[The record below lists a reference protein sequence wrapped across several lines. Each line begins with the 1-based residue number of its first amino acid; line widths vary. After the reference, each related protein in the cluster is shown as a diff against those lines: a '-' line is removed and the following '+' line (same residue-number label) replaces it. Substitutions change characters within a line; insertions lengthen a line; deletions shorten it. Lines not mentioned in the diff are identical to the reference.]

1 MVDSVYGGSAAA
13 FPATA
18 SAGGAG
24 AGATR
29 FTSVAQLHAREAGA
43 SLSSLMD
50 ALSRLEVLFRASGE
64 ALCATTQSSAP
75 DPRTENVAR
84 RDRDER
90 APSTE
95 PKQTAL
101 QVPSTLDAL
110 ATAAAR
116 CDAEVGQQLAV
127 LRRGVSALAQELSA
141 LSERYPSMNAKGS
154 WAGATGG
161 AGSPSSPPAATLR
174 TPQIMARGVGSDAA
188 VPSSGL
194 GASSA
199 ASSAARPA
207 MPAAS
212 TRPVSAASPP
222 LRAAASPSRTAPP
235 AESTASPPLAFSLV
249 DRPELQVPAAQL
261 PHAACVENG
270 MHGGRAWKRED
281 SNDGGRGGGEA
292 SQLKSP
298 DGQPTRSGLGG
309 DSTHQRSETDEF
321 LRRLTE
327 ESPYELSEEE
337 QQQQRQ
343 LSGSAAA
350 DRRASSKAAITG
362 SGKRHR
368 SHGPVQTTP
377 TRRTPRR
384 RTRSTKANGADAQPQ
399 QASRRRGRPTL
410 QESVDALVLG
420 QLRAD
425 GIALP
430 APMEA
435 ELCWCEEDDVSA
447 VSQGAEAASGVA
459 AAARSA
465 KPAAKG
471 AKRLSDG
478 SSGRGYSSATGDVEA
493 DFAVVL
499 QEVRTLVQHGQRGSV
514 CRGSLTT
521 TSAGSAKEL
530 STGVDNP
537 RSELS
542 RVSAQLSTRLPTTS
556 TWLAQIH
563 DFCALLEDM
572 AIAAAAGDADATA
585 SAEEDRQE
593 GSKTGFTRRSQTS
606 ATSLTRERVSAA
618 PKAFSFSSSA
628 ASSPN
633 RSSSDAAAAA
643 SASDFSTVADELFS
657 SAEEVEGSND
667 GESGDGQRHRTKR
680 TPVTSAATAAAAVV
694 EASPISLMTSL
705 EHSVSIAQPSLHSSQ
720 SSSAAPS
727 SFRDTSRSAEPHQD
741 EAGAEADEGEPS
753 APTQPSRGLQATV
766 ALADVWLGG
775 FDVPGVRVDG
785 SGATATHA
793 VPTAVG
799 AASNRGSAPSAPAPT
814 ISSSPDQQHLPLRQQ
829 RTPTTGARA
838 LAEQHSCSHEAQ
850 KHWQQTLQQRQDAL
864 LHRRCVRV
872 RADTPVSP
880 AESPPPITVA
890 AGASA
895 TDDAV
900 PQRTWVQCMGGGK
913 VAPVMDHKAAA
924 EHLRALCAL
933 LQTDLIVISALQELS
948 ALMRTTPVAVSAD
961 TEARNGKAAPQPSSP
976 CSFFA
981 AATRLL
987 VSLQQHRKIQARSA
1001 QEAYMLHD
1009 GSNPATI
1016 SSQSAHTL
1024 TSISDP
1030 LTPPGRRGVAMTG
1043 GDGTGAAPLM
1053 LSVLHPMSALGYIP
1067 MLRSVA
1073 STAVD
1078 RLLSGDS
1085 DGAGD
1090 TLSHEEHLTRYILAV
1105 APYLLAWETGAAE
1118 TGNCDGAPRQE
1129 VPHPHEPVSPVGGEG
1144 TLPLASALCAASPSR
1159 LPLPVWV
1166 YVESLTTT
1174 LLEEARKLNA
1184 MYELYVLLVAEATL
1198 QSRRSG
1204 AGCAADLSKAT
1215 STAFSLAPMWH
1226 GGTDETLMSYVRRRG
1241 RAASIA
1247 QGTGVLG
1254 MAVSL
1259 DNGLEKYVTPISAYL
1274 LNSFDQLEGRHLLHS
1289 VFQEVQ
1295 LSDVVARVRARR
1307 EHKMG
1312 SSPAGRRRS
1321 PGAPSADDEEGLDNF
1336 SLPPGTL
1343 SSPALRSAASAQPSM
1358 RATEQ
1363 RTSSGRGGG
1372 SVENDV
1378 DQPAEQQR
1386 RGDSESETT
1395 RQRRG
1400 RGTAR
1405 RLINLSGPGQT
1416 RHAIIEGFVRYLTGD
1431 RRRSGTLSGGANSP
1445 SHGTDQRSGTES
1457 GGSPSQ
1463 QRASSHTASHHHSG
1477 LTLDVPHTSSLL
1489 QEMDA
1494 RLEAGASNV
1503 ALIRSVE
1510 RMLDTGSL
1518 VDALNVGKLLPHKQA
1533 ELSTRHYFNAR
1544 AATFTTRHTLPS
1556 YTAACVSV
1564 VQCRWQ
1570 PVFQSTMCFCP
1581 VTRRRCLD
1589 PLVCGALLICATL
1602 PPQEI
1607 ICSAPD
1613 PSQSSTPTHG
1623 VSGGPAEVATG
1634 PATGTAA
1641 ATNANRQLPNTIRA
1655 LRSRFERSTESS
1667 RPAQQRQVQAPSP
1680 RSNLPQPESTALRQG
1695 RRAFLLRGPS
1705 MMPDAITISRIM
1717 TRAVTAL
1724 YADSAVLASDRD
1736 EGREEE
1742 DQEGGATTATASAA
1756 AVTPLNND
1764 AFHVLR
1770 AVTVPLDMP
1779 PVTRNLLASPD
1790 RAYASLLN
1798 PPTLLECGHV
1808 VSHKTYLDLR
1818 TTARRTNRNAAA
1830 VAAAG
1835 TTTVVCCPYCSKVTA
1850 VKDAVTLMPYG
1861 GFSKTRYGDSLEGW
1875 SAVDK
1880 VAKFSQAVGRVSGG
1894 RGTAILIALID
1905 GKAQLIDTPSIGL
1918 LGNSGNNGSN
1928 LSHGLTHWH
1937 RSDGCRSTQRAQQP
1951 SNSGWCAGRPGASRS
1966 STTPQSPPA
1975 LGVLLTTS
1983 YVLRSPQDMADA
1995 SVCFLDQPIV
2005 GMAALLGREPKPMH
2019 VGLCSAFGFVSSVAT
2034 PKKEREYTCRTST
2047 VATACRSRLD
2057 DEPDYLLY
2065 AAAAGDSE
2073 EDETVEI
2080 GFTLT
2085 YCEVFPTHDDATYPK
2100 ERSPPLNPS
2109 QPGGSHGCS
2118 AESAMSSPSER
2129 GPSYEGGAGL
2139 GKEADGTAASLS
2151 EFSLPRERGAKGVAS
2166 DAAHAAGGPQVNRL
2180 ASDAARRRFSGAQD
2194 SLCQVQPLHV
2204 PLLLSAIPAIKVGDV
2219 HLMITHVNDGRRSY
2233 RVQRVAAVFADYC
2246 LYEPTSFGEVTCS
2259 GGPVFNMQGDFIGVQ
2274 HERNGQSL
2282 CLLIK
2287 SIVRHLFDAGL
2298 LGMCRAPISAETI
2311 KQREVH
2317 ARPGDAVFS
2326 AMTTRLPAFSG
2337 SNRMPPLKTN
2347 NCPTSLRRTGAAAA
2361 SDGAE
2366 RGGHSA
2372 SSSRLPAVPLG
2383 SKSPATLRAERD
2395 FTVDATG
2402 TTMAPSL
2409 ATMSNFGSPRTLHGR
2424 PADSTANSS
2433 CKSVRPAEGGAGVAD
2448 AVAAAALPL
2457 IPPSKPLS
2465 QCVPSFEE
2473 VFAEFF
2479 DGADSLPHILYAFP
2493 YCPPLVKITMESLA
2507 QVKCEDELERIVA
2520 VGGVGAILE
2529 AIDGHPQEEQIVTS
2543 ALAAL
2548 CRICLCERNL
2558 AIFLHLD
2565 GVVTV
2570 MEIMKEYV
2578 RQQAVLQWGIRTLL
2592 CATDMSCPSAAA
2604 SAELMVR
2611 SSAPELLVNVLR
2623 VHGAAPRKTAT
2634 RQSQPN
2640 HLIRWD
2646 CDLIANLL
2654 MANPRLTT
2662 LFLREDFLTLLLQLS
2677 RDDADNAFLME
2688 GFAHVFCA
2696 FVQCFTEEDEPPPPH
2711 ILQVAPAPG
2720 FKRHPAM
2727 PSPNNS
2733 PAPRFRELSVHGGA
2747 SNPNRAAHC
2756 SGGDHVC
2763 RGGRESPASSAP
2775 ATSSLYSPNTI
2786 ATSPHKVSF
2795 FFLCDIMSHDTDGRL
2810 ARAVLDV
2817 CEAALDPKNSITAHR
2832 GRPEVVLMRC
2842 LETLRLLLTWG
2853 LLRLPRGEA
2862 MLSAVEGLTV
2872 LGFASTLAM
2881 PPTCF
2886 SAPSSPRSLPSFS
2899 QDTARLLLICQRVR
2913 RESTSSSEL
2922 VVSAEAVQRLLLRG
2936 SRMSGVVCAGA

>member
-1 MVDSVYGGSAAA
+1 M
-13 FPATA
+13 
-18 SAGGAG
+18 
-24 AGATR
+24 
-29 FTSVAQLHAREAGA
+29 

-64 ALCATTQSSAP
+64 ALCATTQPSAP

-84 RDRDER
+84 RDHDEH

-95 PKQTAL
+95 PKRTAL
-101 QVPSTLDAL
+101 QVSSTLDAL
-110 ATAAAR
+110 ATAAVR

-174 TPQIMARGVGSDAA
+174 TPQIMASPPSAPGGGSTSGTAPAPRGSFRDTSPSDPGPASPSPAHRSSIVNATTTPPQLPAGSAASRGVGSIAA

-199 ASSAARPA
+199 ASSVTRPA
-207 MPAAS
+207 TSAAS
-212 TRPVSAASPP
+212 TRSVSAASPP
-222 LRAAASPSRTAPP
+222 LRAAATPSRTAPP
-235 AESTASPPLAFSLV
+235 AESTASPPLALSLI

-261 PHAACVENG
+261 PHAACVENVKKYLSNCVEWPPRPREQRRARLPQG
-270 MHGGRAWKRED
+270 VHGGRAWKRED
-281 SNDGGRGGGEA
+281 SSDGGRGGGEA
-292 SQLKSP
+292 SQLKGP

-321 LRRLTE
+321 LRQLTE
-327 ESPYELSEEE
+327 ESPYELSVPRSPLSNSRGSPAASSVRSGYNSNSGSYGSGGDNDLRFEEEE

-343 LSGSAAA
+343 LSGSAAV
-350 DRRASSKAAITG
+350 DRRASSKAATTG

-435 ELCWCEEDDVSA
+435 ELRWCEEDDVNA
-447 VSQGAEAASGVA
+447 VSRSAEAASGVA

-478 SSGRGYSSATGDVEA
+478 SSGRDSSSATDDVEA

-499 QEVRTLVQHGQRGSV
+499 QEVRTLVRHGQRGSV

-521 TSAGSAKEL
+521 TAAGAAKEL

-542 RVSAQLSTRLPTTS
+542 RVSAQLSMRLPTTS

-563 DFCALLEDM
+563 SFCALLEDM
-572 AIAAAAGDADATA
+572 AIAAATGDADATV

-593 GSKTGFTRRSQTS
+593 GSKKGLTRRSQTS

-667 GESGDGQRHRTKR
+667 GESGDGQRRRTKR
-680 TPVTSAATAAAAVV
+680 TPVTSAATAAVAVV
-694 EASPISLMTSL
+694 EAPPISLMTSL

-741 EAGAEADEGEPS
+741 EAGAEAEAEEGESS
-753 APTQPSRGLQATV
+753 APIQASRSLQATV
-766 ALADVWLGG
+766 ALADVWLGC

-785 SGATATHA
+785 SGATA
-793 VPTAVG
+793 VG
-799 AASNRGSAPSAPAPT
+799 AASSRRSAPSAPAPT
-814 ISSSPDQQHLPLRQQ
+814 ISSSPAQQHLPLRQP

-850 KHWQQTLQQRQDAL
+850 QHWQRTLQQRQDAL
-864 LHRRCVRV
+864 LRRRCVRM
-872 RADTPVSP
+872 RADTPESP
-880 AESPPPITVA
+880 AESPSPITVA

-900 PQRTWVQCMGGGK
+900 PQRTWAQCIGGGK

-933 LQTDLIVISALQELS
+933 LQTDLIVISTLQELS

-981 AATRLL
+981 AATHLL
-987 VSLQQHRKIQARSA
+987 VSLQQHRTIQARSA
-1001 QEAYMLHD
+1001 QEACMLHD
-1009 GSNPATI
+1009 GSNPAAI
-1016 SSQSAHTL
+1016 SSHSAHTL
-1024 TSISDP
+1024 TSISEP
-1030 LTPPGRRGVAMTG
+1030 LTPPGRSGVAMTG

-1073 STAVD
+1073 STAME

-1085 DGAGD
+1085 DGAAD

-1118 TGNCDGAPRQE
+1118 TGNCDGAPHRRGS
-1129 VPHPHEPVSPVGGEG
+1129 VSPVDGEG
-1144 TLPLASALCAASPSR
+1144 TLPLASALCAASASR

-1166 YVESLTTT
+1166 YVESLTTM

-1184 MYELYVLLVAEATL
+1184 MYELYVLVVAEATL

-1204 AGCAADLSKAT
+1204 PGCAADLSTAT
-1215 STAFSLAPMWH
+1215 STGFSLPPVWH

-1259 DNGLEKYVTPISAYL
+1259 DNGLEKYVKPISAYL

-1307 EHKMG
+1307 EQKMG

-1336 SLPPGTL
+1336 SLPPGAL
-1343 SSPALRSAASAQPSM
+1343 SSPALRSAASARPSM

-1372 SVENDV
+1372 SRENDV

-1386 RGDSESETT
+1386 RGDSESGAT

-1431 RRRSGTLSGGANSP
+1431 RRRSSTLSGGANSP
-1445 SHGTDQRSGTES
+1445 SHGADQRSGTES

-1510 RMLDTGSL
+1510 RKVDTGSL
-1518 VDALNVGKLLPHKQA
+1518 IDALNAGKFLPHKHA

-1556 YTAACVSV
+1556 YSAACVSV

-1589 PLVCGALLICATL
+1589 PLVCGALLISATL

-1607 ICSAPD
+1607 IYSAPD

-1623 VSGGPAEVATG
+1623 VSGGPAEVVTA

-1641 ATNANRQLPNTIRA
+1641 TTNANRQLPNTIRV
-1655 LRSRFERSTESS
+1655 LRSRFERSTEAS
-1667 RPAQQRQVQAPSP
+1667 RPVQQRQIQASSP
-1680 RSNLPQPESTALRQG
+1680 RSDLPQPQSTAVATNAPDMRTALPGSPRSQQQQQQYQRLQQLRPPAPPLPHAALPDPI
-1695 RRAFLLRGPS
+1695 RIISVSSLFPAFFLRGPS

-1724 YADSAVLASDRD
+1724 YTDSAVPANDRD
-1736 EGREEE
+1736 GGREGD
-1742 DQEGGATTATASAA
+1742 DQAGGATTATAAAA
-1756 AVTPLNND
+1756 AVTPLTND
-1764 AFHVLR
+1764 AFHALR

-1779 PVTRNLLASPD
+1779 PVTRNLLASPH
-1790 RAYASLLN
+1790 RAHASLLN

-1830 VAAAG
+1830 VAAGG

-1850 VKDAVTLMPYG
+1850 VKDAVTL
-1861 GFSKTRYGDSLEGW
+1861 
-1875 SAVDK
+1875 
-1880 VAKFSQAVGRVSGG
+1880 
-1894 RGTAILIALID
+1894 
-1905 GKAQLIDTPSIGL
+1905 
-1918 LGNSGNNGSN
+1918 
-1928 LSHGLTHWH
+1928 
-1937 RSDGCRSTQRAQQP
+1937 
-1951 SNSGWCAGRPGASRS
+1951 
-1966 STTPQSPPA
+1966 
-1975 LGVLLTTS
+1975 S
-1983 YVLRSPQDMADA
+1983 Y
-1995 SVCFLDQPIV
+1995 
-2005 GMAALLGREPKPMH
+2005 
-2019 VGLCSAFGFVSSVAT
+2019 
-2034 PKKEREYTCRTST
+2034 
-2047 VATACRSRLD
+2047 
-2057 DEPDYLLY
+2057 LY
-2065 AAAAGDSE
+2065 
-2073 EDETVEI
+2073 
-2080 GFTLT
+2080 
-2085 YCEVFPTHDDATYPK
+2085 
-2100 ERSPPLNPS
+2100 
-2109 QPGGSHGCS
+2109 
-2118 AESAMSSPSER
+2118 
-2129 GPSYEGGAGL
+2129 
-2139 GKEADGTAASLS
+2139 
-2151 EFSLPRERGAKGVAS
+2151 
-2166 DAAHAAGGPQVNRL
+2166 
-2180 ASDAARRRFSGAQD
+2180 
-2194 SLCQVQPLHV
+2194 
-2204 PLLLSAIPAIKVGDV
+2204 
-2219 HLMITHVNDGRRSY
+2219 
-2233 RVQRVAAVFADYC
+2233 
-2246 LYEPTSFGEVTCS
+2246 
-2259 GGPVFNMQGDFIGVQ
+2259 
-2274 HERNGQSL
+2274 
-2282 CLLIK
+2282 
-2287 SIVRHLFDAGL
+2287 
-2298 LGMCRAPISAETI
+2298 
-2311 KQREVH
+2311 
-2317 ARPGDAVFS
+2317 
-2326 AMTTRLPAFSG
+2326 
-2337 SNRMPPLKTN
+2337 
-2347 NCPTSLRRTGAAAA
+2347 
-2361 SDGAE
+2361 
-2366 RGGHSA
+2366 
-2372 SSSRLPAVPLG
+2372 
-2383 SKSPATLRAERD
+2383 
-2395 FTVDATG
+2395 
-2402 TTMAPSL
+2402 
-2409 ATMSNFGSPRTLHGR
+2409 
-2424 PADSTANSS
+2424 
-2433 CKSVRPAEGGAGVAD
+2433 
-2448 AVAAAALPL
+2448 
-2457 IPPSKPLS
+2457 
-2465 QCVPSFEE
+2465 
-2473 VFAEFF
+2473 
-2479 DGADSLPHILYAFP
+2479 
-2493 YCPPLVKITMESLA
+2493 
-2507 QVKCEDELERIVA
+2507 
-2520 VGGVGAILE
+2520 
-2529 AIDGHPQEEQIVTS
+2529 
-2543 ALAAL
+2543 
-2548 CRICLCERNL
+2548 
-2558 AIFLHLD
+2558 
-2565 GVVTV
+2565 
-2570 MEIMKEYV
+2570 
-2578 RQQAVLQWGIRTLL
+2578 
-2592 CATDMSCPSAAA
+2592 
-2604 SAELMVR
+2604 
-2611 SSAPELLVNVLR
+2611 
-2623 VHGAAPRKTAT
+2623 
-2634 RQSQPN
+2634 
-2640 HLIRWD
+2640 
-2646 CDLIANLL
+2646 
-2654 MANPRLTT
+2654 
-2662 LFLREDFLTLLLQLS
+2662 
-2677 RDDADNAFLME
+2677 
-2688 GFAHVFCA
+2688 
-2696 FVQCFTEEDEPPPPH
+2696 
-2711 ILQVAPAPG
+2711 
-2720 FKRHPAM
+2720 
-2727 PSPNNS
+2727 
-2733 PAPRFRELSVHGGA
+2733 
-2747 SNPNRAAHC
+2747 
-2756 SGGDHVC
+2756 
-2763 RGGRESPASSAP
+2763 
-2775 ATSSLYSPNTI
+2775 
-2786 ATSPHKVSF
+2786 
-2795 FFLCDIMSHDTDGRL
+2795 
-2810 ARAVLDV
+2810 
-2817 CEAALDPKNSITAHR
+2817 
-2832 GRPEVVLMRC
+2832 
-2842 LETLRLLLTWG
+2842 
-2853 LLRLPRGEA
+2853 
-2862 MLSAVEGLTV
+2862 
-2872 LGFASTLAM
+2872 
-2881 PPTCF
+2881 
-2886 SAPSSPRSLPSFS
+2886 
-2899 QDTARLLLICQRVR
+2899 
-2913 RESTSSSEL
+2913 
-2922 VVSAEAVQRLLLRG
+2922 
-2936 SRMSGVVCAGA
+2936 

>member
-174 TPQIMARGVGSDAA
+174 TPQIMASPPSAPAGGSTSGTAPAPRGSFGDTSPSDRGPASPPRAHRSSIVNTTTTPPQLPAGSAASRGVGSDAA

-261 PHAACVENG
+261 PHAACVENVKKYLSHCVEWPPRPREQRRARPPQG

-327 ESPYELSEEE
+327 ESPYELSVPRSPLSNSRGSPAASSVRSGYNSNSGSYGSGGDNDLRFEEEE

-814 ISSSPDQQHLPLRQQ
+814 ISSSPAQQHLPLRQQ

-890 AGASA
+890 VGASA

-1680 RSNLPQPESTALRQG
+1680 RSNLPQPESTAVALNAPDMRTASPGSPRSQQQQQQHQYQ
-1695 RRAFLLRGPS
+1695 RLQQQRPPAPPLPHAALPDPIRIISVSSLFPAFLLRGPS

-1742 DQEGGATTATASAA
+1742 DQEGGATTATAAAA

-1850 VKDAVTLMPYG
+1850 VKDAVTL
-1861 GFSKTRYGDSLEGW
+1861 
-1875 SAVDK
+1875 
-1880 VAKFSQAVGRVSGG
+1880 
-1894 RGTAILIALID
+1894 
-1905 GKAQLIDTPSIGL
+1905 
-1918 LGNSGNNGSN
+1918 
-1928 LSHGLTHWH
+1928 
-1937 RSDGCRSTQRAQQP
+1937 
-1951 SNSGWCAGRPGASRS
+1951 
-1966 STTPQSPPA
+1966 
-1975 LGVLLTTS
+1975 S
-1983 YVLRSPQDMADA
+1983 Y
-1995 SVCFLDQPIV
+1995 
-2005 GMAALLGREPKPMH
+2005 
-2019 VGLCSAFGFVSSVAT
+2019 
-2034 PKKEREYTCRTST
+2034 
-2047 VATACRSRLD
+2047 
-2057 DEPDYLLY
+2057 LY
-2065 AAAAGDSE
+2065 
-2073 EDETVEI
+2073 
-2080 GFTLT
+2080 
-2085 YCEVFPTHDDATYPK
+2085 
-2100 ERSPPLNPS
+2100 
-2109 QPGGSHGCS
+2109 
-2118 AESAMSSPSER
+2118 
-2129 GPSYEGGAGL
+2129 
-2139 GKEADGTAASLS
+2139 
-2151 EFSLPRERGAKGVAS
+2151 
-2166 DAAHAAGGPQVNRL
+2166 
-2180 ASDAARRRFSGAQD
+2180 
-2194 SLCQVQPLHV
+2194 
-2204 PLLLSAIPAIKVGDV
+2204 
-2219 HLMITHVNDGRRSY
+2219 
-2233 RVQRVAAVFADYC
+2233 
-2246 LYEPTSFGEVTCS
+2246 
-2259 GGPVFNMQGDFIGVQ
+2259 
-2274 HERNGQSL
+2274 
-2282 CLLIK
+2282 
-2287 SIVRHLFDAGL
+2287 
-2298 LGMCRAPISAETI
+2298 
-2311 KQREVH
+2311 
-2317 ARPGDAVFS
+2317 
-2326 AMTTRLPAFSG
+2326 
-2337 SNRMPPLKTN
+2337 
-2347 NCPTSLRRTGAAAA
+2347 
-2361 SDGAE
+2361 
-2366 RGGHSA
+2366 
-2372 SSSRLPAVPLG
+2372 
-2383 SKSPATLRAERD
+2383 
-2395 FTVDATG
+2395 
-2402 TTMAPSL
+2402 
-2409 ATMSNFGSPRTLHGR
+2409 
-2424 PADSTANSS
+2424 
-2433 CKSVRPAEGGAGVAD
+2433 
-2448 AVAAAALPL
+2448 
-2457 IPPSKPLS
+2457 
-2465 QCVPSFEE
+2465 
-2473 VFAEFF
+2473 
-2479 DGADSLPHILYAFP
+2479 
-2493 YCPPLVKITMESLA
+2493 
-2507 QVKCEDELERIVA
+2507 
-2520 VGGVGAILE
+2520 
-2529 AIDGHPQEEQIVTS
+2529 
-2543 ALAAL
+2543 
-2548 CRICLCERNL
+2548 
-2558 AIFLHLD
+2558 
-2565 GVVTV
+2565 
-2570 MEIMKEYV
+2570 
-2578 RQQAVLQWGIRTLL
+2578 
-2592 CATDMSCPSAAA
+2592 
-2604 SAELMVR
+2604 
-2611 SSAPELLVNVLR
+2611 
-2623 VHGAAPRKTAT
+2623 
-2634 RQSQPN
+2634 
-2640 HLIRWD
+2640 
-2646 CDLIANLL
+2646 
-2654 MANPRLTT
+2654 
-2662 LFLREDFLTLLLQLS
+2662 
-2677 RDDADNAFLME
+2677 
-2688 GFAHVFCA
+2688 
-2696 FVQCFTEEDEPPPPH
+2696 
-2711 ILQVAPAPG
+2711 
-2720 FKRHPAM
+2720 
-2727 PSPNNS
+2727 
-2733 PAPRFRELSVHGGA
+2733 
-2747 SNPNRAAHC
+2747 
-2756 SGGDHVC
+2756 
-2763 RGGRESPASSAP
+2763 
-2775 ATSSLYSPNTI
+2775 
-2786 ATSPHKVSF
+2786 
-2795 FFLCDIMSHDTDGRL
+2795 
-2810 ARAVLDV
+2810 
-2817 CEAALDPKNSITAHR
+2817 
-2832 GRPEVVLMRC
+2832 
-2842 LETLRLLLTWG
+2842 
-2853 LLRLPRGEA
+2853 
-2862 MLSAVEGLTV
+2862 
-2872 LGFASTLAM
+2872 
-2881 PPTCF
+2881 
-2886 SAPSSPRSLPSFS
+2886 
-2899 QDTARLLLICQRVR
+2899 
-2913 RESTSSSEL
+2913 
-2922 VVSAEAVQRLLLRG
+2922 
-2936 SRMSGVVCAGA
+2936 